1 MEVARVMFALIRYE
15 IGGLAIS
22 DEIKNLITRDTVVAL
37 YNLSKKHD
45 LAHLVGDALDKN
57 GFLEQKMPKKPFLV
71 YIL

>member
-45 LAHLVGDALDKN
+45 LAHLVCDALDKN
-57 GFLEQKMPKKPFLV
+57 GFLEKGSEE
-71 YIL
+71 